1 MVLSINKIELTL
13 SIGLISFDHFKDV
26 LLKLGIG
33 NSVLEW
39 TLISSKSSLDR
50 LCKLRNIDDLTICAL
65 LYDSGDERF
74 STKRRSNNNSPFSL
88 VSKMLI
94 EGALIPAVHSLQTMF
109 LLEKGI
115 NRLSA
120 DTIINDLNLSASIT
134 ASSKNDGSKFRTVT
148 LEDVSLLDGLGE
160 VREDELVTSFDTR
173 VDDLLQHVDD
183 KLVSA
188 ISGLLSFFDLVAKL
202 SVSSLL
208 LLDEVEHGELNEA
221 LVSLEL
227 GDDLISLGLGIR

>member
-1 MVLSINKIELTL
+1 
-13 SIGLISFDHFKDV
+13 
-26 LLKLGIG
+26 
-33 NSVLEW
+33 
-39 TLISSKSSLDR
+39 
-50 LCKLRNIDDLTICAL
+50 
-65 LYDSGDERF
+65 
-74 STKRRSNNNSPFSL
+74 
-88 VSKMLI
+88 MLI

-120 DTIINDLNLSASIT
+120 DTIVNDLNLSASIT

-202 SVSSLL
+202 SVSSLF

-227 GDDLISLGLGIR
+227 GDDLISLGLGIC